1 MNIYLQNEGE
11 LLMDHLLHIGVYKGC
26 TDNIYTLYHQKCNLF
41 TRLSSQDD
49 KNRCS
54 CIQVTSFSWL

>member
-26 TDNIYTLYHQKCNLF
+26 TDNIYTL
-41 TRLSSQDD
+41 SSEVQSIH
-49 KNRCS
+49 K
-54 CIQVTSFSWL
+54 TFFPG